1 MSSSDAPVP
10 VSSLPGGLDL
20 ARVAIER
27 ALVTT
32 TIKQMRLADVL
43 DAIGPPSQAQCDAE
57 AGTITLRGKTFG
69 AEPLGTYD
77 GTVWRWAWASEPAFA
92 EAHTTLARGARASA
106 ERIDAILLQTPAIDL
121 EGVLPMG
128 DVVSLAVGHG
138 FGDAFFVADMDERQ
152 VVFALMPGQ
161 LTPRWDR
168 LEELNRAIT
177 SVLLA
182 SPGESIALAARYL
195 GLKVEASGQEII
207 VRDGA
212 DTLKARLVKGKI
224 DQVEWAAKV

>member
-1 MSSSDAPVP
+1 MTTEPVP
-10 VSSLPGGLDL
+10 VTSLPGGLDHT
-20 ARVAIER
+20 RIAIER

-32 TIKQMRLADVL
+32 TIKQMRLEDVL
-43 DAIGPPSQAQCDAE
+43 DAIGPPSQALCDAD

-69 AEPLGTYD
+69 AEVLGRLT
-77 GTVWRWAWASEPAFA
+77 GTVWRWAWAESRYPAA
-92 EAHTTLARGARASA
+92 RTSLARGAQAAA
-106 ERIDAILLQTPAIDL
+106 ERFDAPILAVPAIDL
-121 EGVLPMG
+121 EGLLPMG

-138 FGDAFFVADMDERQ
+138 FGDAFFVAEIDEAQ

-161 LTPRWDR
+161 LVARWNR

-177 SVLLA
+177 SVLLK
-182 SPGESIALAARYL
+182 SPGESIAVAARYL
-195 GLKVEASGQEII
+195 GLQVEVSSQEIV